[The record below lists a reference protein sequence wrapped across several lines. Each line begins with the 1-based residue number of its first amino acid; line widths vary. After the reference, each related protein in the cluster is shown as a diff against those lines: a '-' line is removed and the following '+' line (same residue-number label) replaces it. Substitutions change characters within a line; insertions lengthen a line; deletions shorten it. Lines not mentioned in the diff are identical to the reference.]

1 MAKNKNTN
9 TQGVCVTS
17 TDGDECI
24 THECDAFMQ
33 CGNEACPHCVSTKHW
48 WQCEWRSADC
58 VNRASEWH
66 PAIQMVLCDWH
77 STVVNTVDEV
87 MAK

>member
-1 MAKNKNTN
+1 MSAPS
-9 TQGVCVTS
+9 CFDTS
-17 TDGDECI
+17 DRSRKEQN
-24 THECDAFMQ
+24 MQ
-33 CGNEACPHCVSTKHW
+33 SKEQARHW
-48 WQCEWRSADC
+48 WQCEWRSEDC